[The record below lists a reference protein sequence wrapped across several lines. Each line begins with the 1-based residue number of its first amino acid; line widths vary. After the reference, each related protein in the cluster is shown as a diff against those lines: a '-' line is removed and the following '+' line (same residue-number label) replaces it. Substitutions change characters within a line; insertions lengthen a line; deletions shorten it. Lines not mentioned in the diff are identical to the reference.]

1 MDKQVL
7 TLTQLDRNK
16 KQNLERRNIN
26 TIELEEI
33 YKESG

>member
-7 TLTQLDRNK
+7 TLTQLDRK
-16 KQNLERRNIN
+16 KKNLERRNIS

-33 YKESG
+33 YKESR